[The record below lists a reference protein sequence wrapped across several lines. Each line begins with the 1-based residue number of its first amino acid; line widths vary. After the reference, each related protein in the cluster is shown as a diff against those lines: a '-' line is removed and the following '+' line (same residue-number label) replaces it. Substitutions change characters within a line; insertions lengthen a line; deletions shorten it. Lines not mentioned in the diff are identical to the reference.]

1 MKETDDLR
9 SEGEAYVS
17 PSRRSST
24 GTDGPLR
31 QGPTS
36 GGSFV
41 EQDGRVAVAQVATLD
56 LGGQLEVLDEFRG
69 KRQGCHGQ
77 GGIFWSR
84 HRRCWDKSPTRAFE
98 DIHAADSVLVLHFI
112 LQPTSLMAPVA
123 TLLGRIH
130 AICESSVDAERTRA
144 RCDGR
149 HSFVAA
155 PEEQLR

>member
-56 LGGQLEVLDEFRG
+56 LGGQLEVLDEFRA
-69 KRQGCHGQ
+69 
-77 GGIFWSR
+77 I
-84 HRRCWDKSPTRAFE
+84 AE
-98 DIHAADSVLVLHFI
+98 VLVRTPRRLV
-112 LQPTSLMAPVA
+112 SLIAVHHRSP
-123 TLLGRIH
+123 RF
-130 AICESSVDAERTRA
+130 SRA
-144 RCDGR
+144 R
-149 HSFVAA
+149 
-155 PEEQLR
+155 